1 MDTPFQIW
9 LDSFYFQISA
19 MIKRLAEE
27 DEKLTENL
35 LNELVSK
42 FAKSNKWVGR
52 QM

>member
-1 MDTPFQIW
+1 
-9 LDSFYFQISA
+9 

-27 DEKLTENL
+27 DEKLTESL